1 MSTVVSFSR
10 VRLSHGM
17 QKWSA
22 KLSNPGVIFEHVSRT
37 SVRYL
42 DDRGRHGT
50 EMTVFLANF
59 DSQTC
64 TSGFAIIFLGQRACY
79 AHLRSYI
86 ITPPWHGFHYKA
98 VKPRVARQLSRTLLT
113 VDMLRENHSRRIVYK
128 T

>member
-22 KLSNPGVIFEHVSRT
+22 KLSNPGVIFEHVSKT

-64 TSGFAIIFLGQRACY
+64 TSGFAIIFWDSVPVMPTCALISLLLPGTDSITRQSNQELLGNF
-79 AHLRSYI
+79 
-86 ITPPWHGFHYKA
+86 HG
-98 VKPRVARQLSRTLLT
+98 PC
-113 VDMLRENHSRRIVYK
+113 
-128 T
+128 